1 MLTLPTSLSKR
12 FHTTY
17 EGHEAAVFDNS
28 VEYHNFTSA
37 LKNAGIS
44 FLTRIVKA
52 KRNGK
57 KTRSFVVL
65 LVEDVP
71 PNATRV
77 ATQLHHLET

>member
-1 MLTLPTSLSKR
+1 
-12 FHTTY
+12 
-17 EGHEAAVFDNS
+17 VFDNS

-71 PNATRV
+71 PNAT
-77 ATQLHHLET
+77 

>member
-1 MLTLPTSLSKR
+1 MLTLPTSLSRR

-28 VEYHNFTSA
+28 VEYNNFTSA

-44 FLTRIVKA
+44 FLTRIVKT

-57 KTRSFVVL
+57 KTRNFMVL
-65 LVEDVP
+65 LVEDTP
-71 PNATRV
+71 SAARN
-77 ATQLHHLET
+77 

>member
-1 MLTLPTSLSKR
+1 MMTLPTSLSRR

-28 VEYHNFTSA
+28 VEYNNFTSA

-44 FLTRIVKA
+44 FLTRIVKG

-57 KTRSFVVL
+57 KVRSFMVL
-65 LVEDVP
+65 LVEDSP
-71 PNATRV
+71 PNAARN
-77 ATQLHHLET
+77 